1 MFYRWLRRPGRTRG
15 RRDHRH
21 EETGSGEPLIL
32 AMNKTFVADRLSSPK
47 ESHPD
52 RTRRPGTGFVGTDF
66 WHAVEFSRNGRA
78 PVRVSRPVVGQPL
91 HAMSVA
97 IPLSKRSDPALERG
111 QAYERARTP
120 STPPRDLHAGQTA
133 PAPAQ

>member
-1 MFYRWLRRPGRTRG
+1 MSIDGSAAPGRARG

-52 RTRRPGTGFVGTDF
+52 RTRRPGTGLLALTFGTLLSSQGTDA
-66 WHAVEFSRNGRA
+66 HQSG
-78 PVRVSRPVVGQPL
+78 S
-91 HAMSVA
+91 H
-97 IPLSKRSDPALERG
+97 DPSWGNR
-111 QAYERARTP
+111 
-120 STPPRDLHAGQTA
+120 STPCPSP
-133 PAPAQ
+133 PAVKP